1 MCYSQR
7 RTALRMADGTFV
19 GIGEIVEA
27 PIEFRE
33 EPEKSVV
40 VNKDTIKQYYTM
52 TIIIIF

>member
-1 MCYSQR
+1 M
-7 RTALRMADGTFV
+7 TDGTFV
-19 GIGEIVEA
+19 GIGEIAEA

>member
-1 MCYSQR
+1 MKN
-7 RTALRMADGTFV
+7 FV
-19 GIGEIVEA
+19 GIVEIVEA

-52 TIIIIF
+52 TIIIIFY